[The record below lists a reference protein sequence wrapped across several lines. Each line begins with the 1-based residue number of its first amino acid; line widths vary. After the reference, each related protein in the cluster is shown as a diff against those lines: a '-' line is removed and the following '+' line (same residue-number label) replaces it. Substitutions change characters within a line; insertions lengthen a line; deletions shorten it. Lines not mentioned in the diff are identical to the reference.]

1 MAKCVNCL
9 LCKFE
14 LDMKIAYLNLRS
26 ARKTSS
32 YIRNTIMKDNLD
44 YFCATET
51 WHCQS
56 DEPCLIAATIH
67 GFSYEEDYNDN
78 EPSSPQ
84 NLRRFTV
91 WLWGCLQLLMC
102 AVRRSC
108 LHQPSHC
115 FAVLVKFATLNGPI
129 KTVSERCHFILN
141 FSIFVYIFVNG
152 YGGVVVFHK
161 QSTNSSKLNLPHY
174 NTLQCVGVKSCTN
187 SKKNLHWC
195 VCIMLLKVVQPHH
208 FSLTSQTCLYSWSNI
223 LNALL

>member
-1 MAKCVNCL
+1 MTAGNSQLVLLFMTLIMAKCVNCL

-32 YIRNTIMKDNLD
+32 YIRNTIMKDNID

-56 DEPCLIAATIH
+56 DEPCLIAATPR

-91 WLWGCLQLLMC
+91 
-102 AVRRSC
+102 
-108 LHQPSHC
+108 
-115 FAVLVKFATLNGPI
+115 
-129 KTVSERCHFILN
+129 
-141 FSIFVYIFVNG
+141 
-152 YGGVVVFHK
+152 
-161 QSTNSSKLNLPHY
+161 
-174 NTLQCVGVKSCTN
+174 
-187 SKKNLHWC
+187 
-195 VCIMLLKVVQPHH
+195 
-208 FSLTSQTCLYSWSNI
+208 
-223 LNALL
+223 